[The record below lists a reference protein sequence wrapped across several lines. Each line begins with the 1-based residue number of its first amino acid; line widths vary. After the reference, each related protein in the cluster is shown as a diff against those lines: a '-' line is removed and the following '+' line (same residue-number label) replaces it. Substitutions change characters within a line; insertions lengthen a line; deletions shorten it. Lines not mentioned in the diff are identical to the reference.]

1 VHGVIRSNRKKW
13 NSSAQ
18 SIIELSILGAA
29 LLGILGMLLRYSS
42 SLAQAQSGQLKAMRE
57 ALKMSAA
64 EALVF
69 NGNGNP
75 SLNANRKTASVLWIE
90 DVPTVEGGEKYGA
103 ASLTPTI
110 SFGTGTMTNLLQYPL
125 VYGDA
130 KSIPM
135 MDVFV
140 NGKRFSFTTFAYGV
154 KGNFLKT
161 VPATWNPGGGWEWAW
176 NDAVCDPVPGQRVN
190 KCLTM
195 FPKPRENTPP
205 WGFAGGQTPA
215 FWTKISR
222 TDKRFCYGPN
232 DPPDHYCTHV
242 TPGWADQDFE
252 ERFRLDPVNG
262 QIVPQHLRQ
271 YLQWQWFPVWGNH
284 FAIDFYSANDSLL
297 NLDVDFDGHEELITN
312 IEERAVFGCGK
323 KVVDK
328 ECKVTAQNYWSNRTM
343 SDNYDFNPN
352 SHCCH
357 NGWNNYGGNFKV
369 YKVHYIDYQNGD
381 INMAYNTIDK
391 LQGKPKPGFTSA
403 KASIKTYATGDLDV
417 SQLAQGS
424 QTTNISTQKKDT
436 INIIEREIQL
446 SNNTGR
452 FDINSSLPPCHTL
465 PAGVNPVCTVNC
477 SCFDPINEVD
487 VSCSGSTCCS
497 DGANK
502 YRTCF
507 NRSTLILYVRSLAG
521 AKIGHKFKTTKP
533 TTSFP

>member
-1 VHGVIRSNRKKW
+1 MIRSNRKKW

-42 SLAQAQSGQLKAMRE
+42 SLAQAQASQLKAMRE

-64 EALVF
+64 EGLVF

-75 SLNANRKTASVLWIE
+75 SLPANRKTASVLWIE
-90 DVPTVEGGEKYGA
+90 DVPTLEGGEKYGA
-103 ASLTPTI
+103 ASLTPTV
-110 SFGTGTMTNLLQYPL
+110 SFATGTMTNLLQYPL

-130 KSIPM
+130 NSIPI

-140 NGKRFSFTTFAYGV
+140 NGQHFSFTTFAY
-154 KGNFLKT
+154 KNKANFLKT
-161 VPATWNPGGGWEWAW
+161 VPATWNPGGGWEYAW
-176 NDAVCDPVPGQRVN
+176 DEAVCNSSSGQRVN

-205 WGFAGGQTPA
+205 WGFAGGNTPA

-232 DPPDHYCTHV
+232 DPPDHYCMHA

-284 FAIDFYSANDSLL
+284 FAIDFYNSTDSLL

-312 IEERAVFGCGK
+312 IEERAVFGCGDN
-323 KVVDK
+323 VVDN
-328 ECKVTAQNYWSNRTM
+328 ECRVTAQNYWSDRTM
-343 SDNYDFNPN
+343 SDDYDFWTNDS

-357 NGWNNYGGNFKV
+357 NGWNNYGNYFRV
-369 YKVHYIDYQNGD
+369 YKVHYIDYQDGD

-403 KASIKTYATGDLDV
+403 KASVKTYATGDLDV

-446 SNNTGR
+446 SNDTGR
-452 FDINSSLPPCHTL
+452 FYPACSSNGTNCPP
-465 PAGVNPVCTVNC
+465 GGPVYAACTGTTPNC
-477 SCFDPINEVD
+477 CYE
-487 VSCSGSTCCS
+487 GS
-497 DGANK
+497 NK

-507 NRSTLILYVRSLAG
+507 NRSSRILYVRSLAG
-521 AKIGHKFKTTKP
+521 AKIGHKYKTTKP